1 MLGFGRAKKDLEQ
14 ARTQIAML
22 TAENSR
28 LQSENAVLSGEKNGL
43 STESMRQ
50 KNQLTMFQ
58 SLFQNI
64 TSFSTS
70 FTDFQKSLFGLV
82 VKMKSGEKEAVQAA
96 ETSDT
101 SRKSMEKIAQ
111 NLHEMSEHTQITVV
125 CAESLSQRA
134 MQISGIIGMI
144 KEIADQTNLLALNAS
159 IEAARA
165 GEQGRGFAV
174 VADEVRNLAARTTQA
189 TSDISELV
197 TSIQQET
204 QQAKTQMLES
214 SEDAETFSQDGIAA
228 TGDMQRLTGLAHSL
242 ECAIASNSLRSF
254 LEVIK
259 VDYLVLKF
267 DIYKV
272 LLGISDIKP
281 DDLATHTTSRFGK
294 WYYQGRGKEDFS
306 HLAGYKDVDQ
316 PHIQVYNQA
325 KAALEHFYQNKMEQA
340 VTALEQMETASML
353 VLRGLDRIADSGEK
367 ENSQLTQSSA

>member
-1 MLGFGRAKKDLEQ
+1 MLGIGRAKKELEKVRLQ
-14 ARTQIAML
+14 VVEL

-28 LQSENAVLSGEKNGL
+28 LQSETITLRAEKDGL
-43 STESMRQ
+43 NTETMRQ
-50 KNQLTMFQ
+50 KKLLAMYQG
-58 SLFQNI
+58 LFVNMS
-64 TSFSTS
+64 SFSTS

-111 NLHEMSEHTQITVV
+111 NLHEMSEHTQVTVV

-204 QQAKTQMLES
+204 LQAKTQMLES
-214 SEDAETFSQDGIAA
+214 SADAEKFSQDGISA
-228 TGDMQRLTGLAHSL
+228 TGDMQTLRGLAHSL

-259 VDYLVLKF
+259 VDYLILKF

-272 LLGISDIKP
+272 LLGISDKKVE
-281 DDLATHTTSRFGK
+281 DLPTHITSRFGK

-316 PHIQVYNQA
+316 PHINVYTQA
-325 KAALEHFYQNKMEQA
+325 KAALSFFYENKTDQA
-340 VTALEQMETASML
+340 IAALEQMEAASML
-353 VLRGLDRIADSGEK
+353 VLQGLDRIADSGEK
-367 ENSQLTQSSA
+367 ENSQLTHSGA

>member
-1 MLGFGRAKKDLEQ
+1 MLGFGRAKKDLEKVRSQ
-14 ARTQIAML
+14 VVEL
-22 TAENSR
+22 TTENSR
-28 LQSENAVLSGEKNGL
+28 LQSENTTLIAEKNGL
-43 STESMRQ
+43 KTETARQ
-50 KNQLTMFQ
+50 QKQFAMYQ
-58 SLFQNI
+58 SLFTNI
-64 TSFSTS
+64 TSFGTS

-101 SRKSMEKIAQ
+101 SRKSMEKISQ

-204 QQAKTQMLES
+204 AQAKTQMLES
-214 SEDAETFSQDGIAA
+214 SEDAEKFSQDGIAA
-228 TGDMQRLTGLAHSL
+228 TGDMQTLTGLAHSL

-272 LLGISDIKP
+272 LLGISDKKVE
-281 DDLATHTTSRFGK
+281 DLPTHTTSRFGK

-316 PHIQVYNQA
+316 PHVNVYNQA
-325 KAALEHFYQNKMEQA
+325 KAALSFYYENKTEQA
-340 VTALEQMETASML
+340 VTALEQMEAASML

-367 ENSQLTQSSA
+367 ENSQLTHSGA